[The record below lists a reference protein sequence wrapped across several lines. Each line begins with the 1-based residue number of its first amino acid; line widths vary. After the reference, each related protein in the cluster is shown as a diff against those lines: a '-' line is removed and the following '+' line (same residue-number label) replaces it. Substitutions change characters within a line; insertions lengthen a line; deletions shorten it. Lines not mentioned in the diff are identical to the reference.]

1 MFEQAYAYYKK
12 AKWLHRIYFIIG
24 LLLGMYMYYHAYSH
38 LNNNISGSI
47 PILMLSG
54 SLFIATGILDLTK
67 NSLTTSLLSALSAI
81 IAFVLYLF
89 H

>member
-1 MFEQAYAYYKK
+1 MLEQAYTYYKK
-12 AKWLHRIYFIIG
+12 AKWLRWIFFIIG
-24 LLLGMYMYYHAYSH
+24 ILLGMYMYYHAYSH

-54 SLFIATGILDLTK
+54 SLFIATGIIDLTK
-67 NSLTTSLLSALSAI
+67 KSLTTSFLSALTAI